1 MSVSTKYRDQLSE
14 LKEHQKLTKQARD
27 EHAKKAASAIKQLQ
41 RSAKQAAQDLPP
53 AVAAVSQTLDELEQ
67 HFTEQAQA
75 AEQALRQ
82 APSAPDVFSVDLNRI
97 DWQRHDFRQELLATA
112 ITSGREQLYQFNDG
126 EQREVPRLSQLLS
139 VNRSYV
145 VGSHDD
151 SQAQAAEALGAMH
164 ERVCRLTAMMPHS
177 AKFTFIDKQGLGANF
192 IYQSSLPRTRHVSA
206 DLQKTL
212 EEIMADIERINRS
225 FTMQVQ
231 SLLQFDESIRRDEG
245 FEFIMVA
252 NFPEGLERRNIEA
265 LARIAENGPRCG
277 KYVFLQLAPG
287 ASYPSGVS
295 LKNFKNAV
303 RIGSDVLDATAPGRG
318 YVPVTPPVMQAIFDG
333 AKAVE
338 KQASDLSFDQGTQFS
353 NDLSQWWQDD
363 PTRKVSTPVGGSGAK
378 KNDLQIWFGEGQDS
392 VCAHGML
399 GATTGAGKSNL
410 YHTFILG
417 LACRYSP
424 QDLQFYL
431 VDGKQGVEF
440 DAYRQLPHAR
450 VVSLYTSPQL
460 ARSVLQE
467 LVDTMERRNTLFTEH
482 GVASFAEYRKA
493 GEPGGK
499 MARLIAVVDEYQTF
513 FEDDRDGE
521 GSELM
526 LKLVSQS
533 RSAGIH
539 LFVGSQRFNVAGMQ
553 KQQAIFGNMHL
564 RVGMKMTAADI
575 TALNEFQSGGKTLLR
590 ACKEVGQAVIND
602 SLGDDSSNLSGRI
615 FRMQDET
622 RKTLLAQLQQ
632 KWQQT
637 YPETTLEA
645 PVILNGSEQPKLLE
659 NPQLLHALKSHAQ
672 RPDAAAWQAF
682 AQLPEHLG
690 GLGATE
696 WYPVERPRAF
706 WLGKKPTIYGQQAL
720 VMRCRTAENVL
731 FIGDNAEARV
741 GMLALLTAQ
750 LAVAHAAAQVQ
761 VFHFDGAIEGS
772 PWHGVVHAAAQGVG
786 LPLHELSDDQLA
798 STLTEL
804 VTELER
810 RRGLNAAERAEQ
822 PLIYVVLNDIQR
834 CEALQMQEGRFGDQQ
849 PSAAGQ
855 QLQLLLQK
863 GAELGLHLLV
873 AADTLRGLLG
883 VLEKSALNHFRHKV
897 ALQMTDDD
905 SFKLLNGRQAAKL
918 QAAGP
923 KPIYALYVEEMQNRQ
938 EQFKPYAFRDL
949 ADLQATCTS
958 LRDAL
963 TRWER

>member
-1 MSVSTKYRDQLSE
+1 MTVSTKYREQLSE
-14 LKEHQKLTKQARD
+14 LKEHHTLTKRARD
-27 EHAKKAASAIKQLQ
+27 EQAKTLATTTKQVK
-41 RSAKQAAQDLPP
+41 RAAQDVAQSLPQ
-53 AVAAVSQTLDELEQ
+53 AAAAVEQNLKALEQ
-67 HFTEQAQA
+67 HFAQQATA
-75 AEQALRQ
+75 ARQALR
-82 APSAPDVFSVDLNRI
+82 AAKPAPDLFKVDLNTV
-97 DWQRHDFRQELLATA
+97 DWQQHDFRQELLATA
-112 ITSGREQLYQFNDG
+112 LTSGREQQYQFDDG
-126 EQREVPRLSQLLS
+126 YQVEVPRLTQLLS

-145 VGSHDD
+145 IGTHDD
-151 SQAQAAEALGAMH
+151 TREAAEQALGAMH
-164 ERVCRLTAMMPHS
+164 ERVCRLAAMMPHS

-192 IYQSSLPRTRHVSA
+192 IYQSSLARTRQVSS
-206 DLQKTL
+206 DVQKTL
-212 EEIMADIERINRS
+212 EDIMGDIERINRS

-287 ASYPSGVS
+287 ATYPTGVS
-295 LKNFKNAV
+295 LKLFKNAV
-303 RIGSDVLDATAPGRG
+303 RIASDVLGPEDNGGG
-318 YVPVTPPVMQAIFDG
+318 YVPVTPTVMQAIFDG

-338 KQASDLSFDQGTQFS
+338 KQASDLSFKQGTSFS
-353 NDLSQWWQDD
+353 DDLSQWWQED
-363 PTRKVSTPVGGSGAK
+363 PTRKISTPVGGSGAK
-378 KNDLQIWFGEGQDS
+378 QNDLQIWFGEGQDS

-440 DAYRQLPHAR
+440 DAYRHLPHAR

-467 LVDTMERRNTLFTEH
+467 LVDTMERRNTLFTEY

-499 MARLIAVVDEYQTF
+499 MARIIAVVDEYQTF

-539 LFVGSQRFNVAGMQ
+539 LFVGSQRFNVTGMQ

-575 TALNEFQSGGKTLLR
+575 TALNEFQAGGKTLLR
-590 ACKEVGQAVIND
+590 ACQEVGQAVIND
-602 SLGDDSSNLSGRI
+602 SLGDDSSNISGRI

-622 RKTLLAQLQQ
+622 RKTLLAQLQE

-637 YPETTLEA
+637 YPEQLLEA
-645 PVILNGSEQPKLLE
+645 PVILNGSEQPQLLE
-659 NPQLLHALKSHAQ
+659 NPQLLHALKSHRQ
-672 RPDAAAWQAF
+672 RPDQDAWQAF
-682 AQLPEHLG
+682 AKLPEHLG
-690 GLGATE
+690 GLGIDD

-720 VMRCRTAENVL
+720 IMRCRTAENLL
-731 FIGDNAEARV
+731 FVGDNAEARV
-741 GMLALLTAQ
+741 GMLALVTAQ
-750 LAVAHAAAQVQ
+750 LAVAHAAAQVY
-761 VFHFDGAIEGS
+761 HYDGAIEGS
-772 PWHGVVHAAAQGVG
+772 PWHGVVGAAAQSVG
-786 LPLHELSDDQLA
+786 LPLQLMRDDA
-798 STLTEL
+798 EVAATLENL
-804 VTELER
+804 VAELER
-810 RRGLNAAERAEQ
+810 RRGLSAVERGEQ
-822 PLIYVVLNDIQR
+822 PLIYVVMNDVQR
-834 CEALQMQEGRFGDQQ
+834 CEALHLQEGRFGDQQ
-849 PSAAGQ
+849 PSVAGQ
-855 QLQLLLQK
+855 HLQGLLQK
-863 GAELGLHLLV
+863 GAELGMHVIV
-873 AADTLRGLLG
+873 AADNLRGLFG
-883 VLEKSALNHFRHKV
+883 VLEKSTLSQFRHKV

-918 QAAGP
+918 QVGGP

-949 ADLQATCTS
+949 DSLKATCA
-958 LRDAL
+958 AL
-963 TRWER
+963 HQALVKWEN